1 MICGAL
7 STIGPAFDWSNL
19 VLGSLFD
26 ETLLKTRPG
35 FGLPGTTR
43 HWIAVGKDAAITHL
57 LDGGNGYPPN
67 HSADALASATI
78 DAGMT
83 AERRDF
89 RSLKI
94 WMVSLAECQR
104 DASIGRKS

>member
-7 STIGPAFDWSNL
+7 SSISPAFSWNRL
-19 VLGSLFD
+19 VNGSLFD
-26 ETLLKTRPG
+26 ETLLPPRPG
-35 FGLPGTTR
+35 CGLSGTAR
-43 HWIAVGKDAAITHL
+43 HWLAVGKDATITHL
-57 LDGGNGYPPN
+57 LSGGNGYPAN
-67 HSADALASATI
+67 YSADALVSATI

-83 AERRDF
+83 TERRDF

-104 DASIGRKS
+104 DASIGRRN